1 MKRPMARR
9 TQIRITST
17 QNFRA
22 GRICAAQGTNQFLNA
37 GCEDN
42 HWQQLDFLR
51 NVATHLRHE
60 SLQLHVVGL
69 KLLCHVVNLHAGAAF
84 RSADYEDA
92 QRVVSAA
99 QQEAV

>member
-1 MKRPMARR
+1 MPVESAQRR
-9 TQIRITST
+9 VQISFST
-17 QNFRA
+17 PA
-22 GRICAAQGTNQFLNA
+22 G
-37 GCEDN
+37 EDN